1 MIAEK
6 NKSFSEGSVFVN
18 ARARFD
24 GAPPLPRLVVS
35 TLIISML
42 MVSTHLVST
51 LTIPTL
57 TILELV
63 ISTLTIAWALGPGA
77 WALER
82 GAICAPPAAPHFV
95 GGHWGLWL
103 DCSRQHCE
111 RSPRQPPIWSGAMGG
126 YCQTETPDSAS
137 IAPGCPPQC
146 PA

>member
-1 MIAEK
+1 M
-6 NKSFSEGSVFVN
+6 GH
-18 ARARFD
+18 
-24 GAPPLPRLVVS
+24 PPSPRLVVS

-42 MVSTHLVST
+42 MVSTHMVST

-57 TILELV
+57 TILGLV

-95 GGHWGLWL
+95 GGHWGLW
-103 DCSRQHCE
+103 SGHSSQHCE
-111 RSPRQPPIWSGAMGG
+111 RSPPLPPILLGAIGG
-126 YCQTETPDSAS
+126 YGWTETPDSAS
-137 IAPGCPPQC
+137 IAPDCPPQG

>member
-1 MIAEK
+1 M
-6 NKSFSEGSVFVN
+6 GH
-18 ARARFD
+18 
-24 GAPPLPRLVVS
+24 PPSPRLVVR

-42 MVSTHLVST
+42 IVSTHMVST

-57 TILELV
+57 TILWLV

-82 GAICAPPAAPHFV
+82 GAICAPPAAPHLS
-95 GGHWGLWL
+95 GGYGGPWL
-103 DCSRQHCE
+103 DHSSQHCE
-111 RSPRQPPIWSGAMGG
+111 RSPRLPPIWSGAIGG
-126 YCQTETPDSAS
+126 YGQTETPDSAS